1 MNPKRVRVLQN
12 GLDRTGPVVY
22 WMSRDQRVE
31 DNWALIY
38 GLEYAD
44 RKKVPFG
51 VIFCLVNDFLGAT
64 RRQYDFM
71 LKGLQQVHEELLR
84 YKIPFFT
91 SKEIQAWYCP
101 TLSKLIKFLY

>member
-1 MNPKRVRVLQN
+1 MCYKT
-12 GLDRTGPVVY
+12 LDRTGPVVY

-64 RRQYDFM
+64 RRQYDFYAERFTAGSRRT
-71 LKGLQQVHEELLR
+71 LKV
-84 YKIPFFT
+84 
-91 SKEIQAWYCP
+91 
-101 TLSKLIKFLY
+101 

>member
-51 VIFCLVNDFLGAT
+51 VSILPG
-64 RRQYDFM
+64 
-71 LKGLQQVHEELLR
+71 
-84 YKIPFFT
+84 
-91 SKEIQAWYCP
+91 
-101 TLSKLIKFLY
+101 